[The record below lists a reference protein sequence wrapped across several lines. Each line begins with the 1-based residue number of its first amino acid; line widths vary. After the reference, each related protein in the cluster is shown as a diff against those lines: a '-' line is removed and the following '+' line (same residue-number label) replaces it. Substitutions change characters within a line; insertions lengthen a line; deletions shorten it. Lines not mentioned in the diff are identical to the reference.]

1 MLLNTERDPKRS
13 MLTTAASNSQG
24 EVGKFFHC
32 PWAPL
37 KHCLPWKTPQPCETV
52 LLEDAQECLFF
63 GQLCFGPFSWHLRTY
78 WVALPPPMLRVTAP
92 PPSEGI
98 TIAIPWQQKYLW
110 TIPHIQWL
118 EVAAENR
125 PRANFQEGSGEK
137 VLLPKTSP
145 SGLPFS
151 SLLVAVAGW
160 KGGVGKGTKL
170 QTLLNRQQGPSQA
183 VGPL

>member
-1 MLLNTERDPKRS
+1 MPLFRPALFRPLFMAPQNILGRPS
-13 MLTTAASNSQG
+13 ASNASSDSSSSPRG
-24 EVGKFFHC
+24 
-32 PWAPL
+32 
-37 KHCLPWKTPQPCETV
+37 
-52 LLEDAQECLFF
+52 D
-63 GQLCFGPFSWHLRTY
+63 SN
-78 WVALPPPMLRVTAP
+78 
-92 PPSEGI
+92 S
-98 TIAIPWQQKYLW
+98 IPWQQKYLW

-125 PRANFQEGSGEK
+125 PRADFQEGSGEK

-170 QTLLNRQQGPSQA
+170 QTLLNR
-183 VGPL
+183 